1 MFKTI
6 NSLFI
11 EKSFKRELV
20 IVKILIERNTWVSFK
35 ELSEINNVVW
45 KTTIRDLENINKTIP
60 RFLEIK
66 DKAKEVRFSN
76 TGEYCY
82 MDIYSIY
89 LKMSFSYQLF
99 CLLFRNK
106 DINLF
111 KLCDELFISQSHF
124 YKKHHQLQAILPDGI
139 NIDLNS

>member
-1 MFKTI
+1 MFETI
-6 NSLFI
+6 DSLFI

-82 MDIYSIY
+82 IDIYSIY

-99 CLLFRNK
+99 CLL
-106 DINLF
+106 
-111 KLCDELFISQSHF
+111 
-124 YKKHHQLQAILPDGI
+124 
-139 NIDLNS
+139 

>member
-1 MFKTI
+1 MIETI
-6 NSLFI
+6 DSLFI

-82 MDIYSIY
+82 IDIYSIY

-111 KLCDELFISQSHF
+111 KLCDELFISQIA
-124 YKKHHQLQAILPDGI
+124 KKLVFFLLFLDLILNLI
-139 NIDLNS
+139 III